1 MDKIIIIDNN
11 EIRDELE
18 QFIADNKKHILFN
31 SDMDLLSLES
41 NPILKEIIENYELK
55 HKIKIH
61 TKTRVWFFKSREI
74 VRFEAGNGNTTAY
87 LTNKNHSVINEN
99 INQIENQL
107 KDFSFLR
114 IHNNHIVNMNF
125 ITRIFEDNSG
135 KVTLTN
141 GDILPVD
148 NQRKQYII
156 ETLEK
161 HNKL

>member
-1 MDKIIIIDNN
+1 MDKIIIIDDSGVQ
-11 EIRDELE
+11 DELE
-18 QFIADNKKHILFN
+18 KFIVANKKHILFN
-31 SDMDLLSLES
+31 SDMDLLLLEK
-41 NPILKEIIENYELK
+41 NPILKDIIENYESK

-61 TKTRVWFFKSREI
+61 TKSRVWFFKSREI
-74 VRFEAGNGNTTAY
+74 VRFEAGKGNTTAY

-114 IHNNHIVNMNF
+114 IHNNHIVNMSF

>member
-11 EIRDELE
+11 EIQDELE
-18 QFIADNKKHILFN
+18 KFIVANKKHILFN
-31 SDMDLLSLES
+31 SDMDLLSLER
-41 NPILKEIIENYELK
+41 NPILKDIIENYESK

-61 TKTRVWFFKSREI
+61 TKSRVWFFKSREI
-74 VRFEAGNGNTTAY
+74 VRFEAGQGNTTAY

-99 INQIENQL
+99 IDQIESQL

-114 IHNNHIVNMNF
+114 IHNDHIVNMVF
-125 ITRIFEDNSG
+125 ITRIYEDNKE

-141 GDILPVD
+141 GDILPID
-148 NQRKQYII
+148 NQRKQYIL

-161 HNKL
+161 YNKL

>member
-18 QFIADNKKHILFN
+18 QFITENKRHILFN

-41 NPILKEIIENYELK
+41 NPVLKEIIDNYELK
-55 HKIKIH
+55 HKIKIQ
-61 TKTRVWFFKSREI
+61 TKSRIWFFKNYEI
-74 VRFEAGNGNTTAY
+74 VRFEASKGNTMVY
-87 LTNKNHSVINEN
+87 LTNESRAVINEN
-99 INQIENQL
+99 IDEIENQL

-114 IHNNHIVNMNF
+114 IHNDHIVNMVF
-125 ITRIFEDNSG
+125 IARIYEDNNE

-141 GDILPVD
+141 GDILPID
-148 NQRKQYII
+148 NQRKQYIL

-161 HNKL
+161 YNKL

>member
-11 EIRDELE
+11 EIQDELE
-18 QFIADNKKHILFN
+18 EFIVANKKHILFN
-31 SDMDLLSLES
+31 SDMDLLSLEK
-41 NPILKEIIENYELK
+41 NPILKDIIENYESK

-61 TKTRVWFFKSREI
+61 TKSRVWFFKSREI
-74 VRFEAGNGNTTAY
+74 VRFEAGQGNTTAY

-99 INQIENQL
+99 IDQIESQL

-114 IHNNHIVNMNF
+114 IHNDHIVNMVF
-125 ITRIFEDNSG
+125 ITRIYEDNKE

-141 GDILPVD
+141 GDILPID
-148 NQRKQYII
+148 NQRKQYIL

-161 HNKL
+161 YNKL